1 MLLGIAGTFGLAR
14 WNEHKANRLFAE
26 ANQLVQKGQDAEE
39 TSYGKAFEHY
49 KAALDNAKAIPR
61 DYPSTSPAA
70 RLLQD
75 PTLGT
80 YTLKELQET
89 IVPEMHKKAEMEG
102 DPLAVARFLLNKI
115 NVNKD
120 VEALGF
126 RHHYA
131 EAGRYDEAIELIET
145 ISTASLKEAALA
157 EAHAKSGNFDQAK
170 QIAESIQDPFD
181 RCGAANVLAERL
193 AKEHLPD
200 QAKEILDQA
209 KQVTDATANTYQK
222 SSLQSCFEAAY
233 FPVAIAYIDIGQY
246 QQAEDIAATISR
258 SQKSPY
264 ILERIVDKYAESQQ
278 FDKAREFAEGIQDSS
293 AKASAFANIAKR
305 YAEAGRFDDAM
316 RIVDALGDSYFKDES
331 LTGISAAHA
340 QAGHYDLAIQVAT
353 SIQGAGKASAFTKIA
368 TDSMKAGELPPTL
381 LPTVNRIEDPF
392 QKSAALGD
400 IGYELAKT
408 GRVDEGLQIVRT
420 IGGPEGRA
428 NHLYRIAR
436 LYSDAKKF
444 DEAVGILGEVEGLE

>member
-1 MLLGIAGTFGLAR
+1 M
-14 WNEHKANRLFAE
+14 
-26 ANQLVQKGQDAEE
+26 
-39 TSYGKAFEHY
+39 
-49 KAALDNAKAIPR
+49 
-61 DYPSTSPAA
+61 
-70 RLLQD
+70 
-75 PTLGT
+75 
-80 YTLKELQET
+80 
-89 IVPEMHKKAEMEG
+89 
-102 DPLAVARFLLNKI
+102 
-115 NVNKD
+115 
-120 VEALGF
+120 
-126 RHHYA
+126 
-131 EAGRYDEAIELIET
+131 
-145 ISTASLKEAALA
+145 
-157 EAHAKSGNFDQAK
+157 
-170 QIAESIQDPFD
+170 
-181 RCGAANVLAERL
+181 
-193 AKEHLPD
+193 
-200 QAKEILDQA
+200 
-209 KQVTDATANTYQK
+209 
-222 SSLQSCFEAAY
+222 
-233 FPVAIAYIDIGQY
+233 PVVIAYIDFGQY
-246 QQAEDIAATISR
+246 QQAEDIAATISW

-264 ILERIVDKYAESQQ
+264 ILARIADKYAESQQ
-278 FDKAREFAEGIQDSS
+278 FDKAREFAEWIQDSG

-331 LTGISAAHA
+331 LTGIAAAHA

-392 QKSAALGD
+392 QKSAALGE

-444 DEAVGILGEVEGLE
+444 DEAVGILGEVEGLANNIEDPNSRADRLVSLAESYARAGRFDRATQIAATIDKPYFKTSALQAIAERYQLAGQMDKAIAVLSEAVHTIKAVKAGRDYTAPRDSAENRLGVIATSLAFNNQFALALYACQSLESMSDKVNILGDIGAKYAKSGQKLDGAARKILHDIIGANQ